1 MPCRRNANGL
11 RLCTLLS
18 FPDLF
23 EPHGG
28 VEGFLA
34 SHPDPSERV
43 APPQLAPGTPVLGGV
58 GKVPDPT
65 THLSSFSHSSDE
77 ALDVCCGSEACA
89 SPINDSEGLACSPS
103 SSASV
108 GLPPATAS
116 VAPPR
121 EDAAVSSLD

>member
-1 MPCRRNANGL
+1 MQAKRQWAEIVYA
-11 RLCTLLS
+11 S

-23 EPHGG
+23 EPYGG
-28 VEGFLA
+28 VDGFLA
-34 SHPDPSERV
+34 SHPDPLERV
-43 APPQLAPGTPVLGGV
+43 APLQLAPGTPVLGSV
-58 GKVPDPT
+58 GKVLDL

-108 GLPPATAS
+108 GLSPATAS
-116 VAPPR
+116 MAPPR